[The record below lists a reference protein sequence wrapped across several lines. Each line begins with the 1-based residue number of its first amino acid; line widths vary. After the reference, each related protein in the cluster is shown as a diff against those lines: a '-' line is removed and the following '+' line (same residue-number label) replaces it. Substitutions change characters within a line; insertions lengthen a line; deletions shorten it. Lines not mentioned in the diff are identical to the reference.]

1 MNNFRKIRQLNE
13 EKAEKVLAM
22 TQLAAKKSKTSSESS
37 FVSSTS
43 RDEGQKIEDEEN
55 KIYFIKNLDNNK
67 IEMIDEE
74 DKVDRI
80 LGQLDVLP
88 EIEKA
93 L

>member
-22 TQLAAKKSKTSSESS
+22 TQLAAKKSKSSSESS
-37 FVSSTS
+37 FISGTS
-43 RDEGQKIEDEEN
+43 KDGDQKIEESEN

-88 EIEKA
+88 
-93 L
+93 